1 MKNLLDRLEELLEKA
16 EESATLDVASFGFK
30 SDRIEI
36 KSVHFG
42 DDHKGRVG
50 DVLHPDDYIKNIV
63 GLHHRTWII
72 SPLREARE
80 LLKLHSDLIRD
91 AEKLKFLVRELSDS
105 SLLNEIERISYR
117 AKANLDA

>member
-16 EESATLDVASFGFK
+16 EKSATLDAASFGFE

-42 DDHKGRVG
+42 DDRKGRVG
-50 DVLHPDDYIKNIV
+50 YVLHPDDYIKNIV